1 MFSSVDFF
9 SLWRIPHPSL
19 NARGYTATEGS
30 EEESP
35 RISLG
40 ESGEGERERERERP
54 VALKPQGPNG
64 VLSFPLSLSLSLS
77 FPRLRIPPAPV
88 ATLEQLKAALVQTRT
103 LRIFSRD
110 SCLTK
115 NALVLNIYLFVLQC
129 GYF

>member
-64 VLSFPLSLSLSLS
+64 VLSFPLSLSLSL
-77 FPRLRIPPAPV
+77 PGLRIPPAPV

-103 LRIFSRD
+103 LRIFFYRD
-110 SCLTK
+110 SCLTQ
-115 NALVLNIYLFVLQC
+115 NALVPNIDLFVSQC